1 MSNTKNIKVNAA
13 GGIFIPITVVL
24 IMLKLF
30 GLINI
35 SWWAATVLIWG
46 SIVFIFVCLILA
58 FILGMVMAATEK
70 KVK

>member
-1 MSNTKNIKVNAA
+1 MSNNKTIKVNAG

-46 SIVFIFVCLILA
+46 SVIFIFVCLVLA
-58 FILGMVMAATEK
+58 FILGMVIAATEQSK
-70 KVK
+70 